1 MKTMICCCL
10 IGDFLD
16 FFLAGFFIAWIPVGL
31 LDHVKAKRP
40 LVDGE
45 VALVNCQSG
54 GKEHRHIACAA
65 NGHPCPVLLTQRS
78 ATPLAAQ
85 TPSLCSYKPTLHLLA
100 ISNPIDNKRALP
112 EWAPRYFSQYGFSS
126 QSFWKRGSFRS
137 GSNIG
142 SSRSSAGVIGTT
154 VVASGPSYGIDSSF
168 CKAVMARSGSPMRAA
183 TRARISIGQG
193 PSMGSF
199 SIGITAMARSAR
211 LNAAALSP
219 RPILVSA
226 RSPRR

>member
-54 GKEHRHIACAA
+54 GKEHRHVACAA

-85 TPSLCSYKPTLHLLA
+85 TPSLCSWQTTINEHYATEIAYVQAVALFVCRFRLERGDEFFETRVTP
-100 ISNPIDNKRALP
+100 KR
-112 EWAPRYFSQYGFSS
+112 
-126 QSFWKRGSFRS
+126 
-137 GSNIG
+137 
-142 SSRSSAGVIGTT
+142 
-154 VVASGPSYGIDSSF
+154 
-168 CKAVMARSGSPMRAA
+168 
-183 TRARISIGQG
+183 
-193 PSMGSF
+193 
-199 SIGITAMARSAR
+199 
-211 LNAAALSP
+211 
-219 RPILVSA
+219 
-226 RSPRR
+226 